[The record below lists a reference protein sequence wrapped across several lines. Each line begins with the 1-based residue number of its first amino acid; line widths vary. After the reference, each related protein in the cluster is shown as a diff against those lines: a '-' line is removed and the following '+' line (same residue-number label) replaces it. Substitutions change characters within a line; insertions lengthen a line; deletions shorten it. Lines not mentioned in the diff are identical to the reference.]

1 MKLTFFGGAGEVT
14 GSNYLLESE
23 PLDPK
28 AKSTKILIDCGLE
41 QAGHYCESSNFEPFP
56 YNPSE
61 IDAVV
66 VTHSHIDHIGR
77 LPKLVKDGFKGAI
90 ISTPPAKDFAEEL
103 LLDSEHILGKEA
115 EERGK
120 EPFYTVDDVNK
131 ALVLWKTVHYHEIKK
146 IKDFQIELF
155 DAGHIL
161 GSSFALI
168 SAFEPNRDEEGNMTV
183 GAIAKKIVFSGDL
196 GNVPAPLVKDTE
208 VVTEADYVVVE
219 STYGDRLHQDSKTRQ
234 DLLEDAIEDTVKSA
248 GTLMIPAFAME
259 RTQELLY
266 EMNALVSEG
275 RIPKV
280 PVFIDSPLA
289 IRLTAIYKKYSHNP
303 EYFDAESL
311 AKLRGGD
318 AIFDFPGL
326 QLTLTTEQSK
336 AINDI
341 PAPKVIIAGSG
352 MSQGGRILHHE
363 SRYLPEKKS
372 TILFIGFQV
381 RGSLG
386 RDIFDGAEKVRIF
399 GEEILVRSRVRSI
412 DGYSAHADQEGL
424 LNWLRPMK
432 DGLKKIFVTHG
443 EPEISE
449 KFASAASD
457 KLAVEAEVPKK
468 GESVIL

>member
-28 AKSTKILIDCGLE
+28 EKPTKILIDCGLE
-41 QAGHYCESSNFEPFP
+41 QAGYFCESCNFEAFP
-56 YNPSE
+56 YDPSE
-61 IDAVV
+61 ISALV

-77 LPKLVKDGFKGAI
+77 IPKLVKDGFKGMI
-90 ISTPPAKDFAEEL
+90 ISTPPTKDFAEEL
-103 LLDSEHILGKEA
+103 LLDSEHLLREEA

-120 EPFYTVDDVNK
+120 DPLYTIDNVNN
-131 ALVLWKTVHYHEIKK
+131 ALTLWKTVRYHEIKK
-146 IKDFQIELF
+146 IKDFEIELY

-161 GSSFALI
+161 GSSFVVVTAN
-168 SAFEPNRDEEGNMTV
+168 EPKRDESGNIET
-183 GAIAKKIVFSGDL
+183 GAVKKRIVFSGDL

-208 VVTEADYVVVE
+208 VVDQADYVLVE
-219 STYGDRLHQDSKTRQ
+219 STYGDRMHQDTEIRQ
-234 DLLEDAIEDTVKSA
+234 SLLEDAIEDTVKSK
-248 GTLMIPAFAME
+248 GVLMIPVFALE

-275 RIPKV
+275 RIPQV

-289 IRLTAIYKKYSHNP
+289 IRLTAIYKKYLSNP

-336 AINDI
+336 AINDV
-341 PAPKVIIAGSG
+341 PTPKIIIAGSG

-363 SRYLPEKKS
+363 FRYLPDKKS
-372 TILFIGFQV
+372 MILFVGFQV
-381 RGSLG
+381 KGSLG
-386 RDIFDGAEKVRIF
+386 REIFEGAKKVKILG
-399 GEEILVRSRVRSI
+399 GEVAVRSRVRSI
-412 DGYSAHADQEGL
+412 DGYSAHADQRGL
-424 LNWLRPMK
+424 IKWLYPMK
-432 DGLKKIFVTHG
+432 DSLKKIFIIHG
-443 EPEISE
+443 EPEISM
-449 KFASAASD
+449 KFAAAAAD
-457 KLAVEAEVPKK
+457 RLAVETEVPKK
-468 GESVIL
+468 GDSVIL

>member
-1 MKLTFFGGAGEVT
+1 MKLTFFGGVGEVT

-28 AKSTKILIDCGLE
+28 AKPTKILIDCGLE
-41 QAGHYCESSNFEPFP
+41 QAGHYCEASNFDPFP

-61 IDAVV
+61 IDALI

-77 LPKLVKDGFKGAI
+77 IPKLVKDGFKGII

-120 EPFYTVDDVNK
+120 DPLYTLDDVDNSL
-131 ALVLWKTVHYHEIKK
+131 ALWKTICYHEIKK
-146 IKDFQIELF
+146 IKDFEIELY

-161 GSSFALI
+161 GSSFAVI
-168 SAFEPNRDEEGNMTV
+168 SALEPKKDEAGNIETGSV
-183 GAIAKKIVFSGDL
+183 KKKIVFSGDL

-208 VVTEADYVVVE
+208 TVNEADYILIE

-234 DLLEDAIEDTVKSA
+234 DLLENAIEDTVKSK

-289 IRLTAIYKKYSHNP
+289 IRLTGIYKKYSNNP

-326 QLTLTTEQSK
+326 ELTLTTEQSK
-336 AINDI
+336 AINDV

-352 MSQGGRILHHE
+352 MSQGGRIMHHE
-363 SRYLPEKKS
+363 IRYLPEKNS

-381 RGSLG
+381 QGSLG
-386 RDIFDGAEKVRIF
+386 RAIFEGAKKVRIF
-399 GEEILVRSRVRSI
+399 GEDVAVRCRVRSI
-412 DGYSAHADQEGL
+412 DGYSAHADQDGL
-424 LNWLRPMK
+424 IAWLKPMK
-432 DGLKKIFVTHG
+432 NSLKKIFVTHG
-443 EPEISE
+443 EPEISA
-449 KFASAASD
+449 KFAVSAAD
-457 KLAVEAEVPKK
+457 RLAIETEVPEK
-468 GESVIL
+468 GMSVIL